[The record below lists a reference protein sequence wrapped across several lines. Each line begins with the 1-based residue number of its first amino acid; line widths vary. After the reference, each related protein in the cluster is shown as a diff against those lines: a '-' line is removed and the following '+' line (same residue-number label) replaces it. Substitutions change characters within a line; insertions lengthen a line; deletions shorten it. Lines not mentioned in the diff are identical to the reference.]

1 LKSLLENLVSEQKQ
15 VITQEEQRLDVLDGE
30 LQQLRCEFES
40 ADKDFE
46 SRFRQLTEYHD
57 VKNKESA
64 EFQKAVHQ
72 DFLNAHEYTK
82 SVSDDLEKLAAGEL
96 GVTRDLLNFT
106 GAQIEINRINY
117 IQHITHWVAW
127 GGLVVAFIL
136 HCLGVL

>member
-1 LKSLLENLVSEQKQ
+1 MKSLLENLVSEQKQ
-15 VITQEEQRLDVLDGE
+15 VITQEEQRLDVIDGE

-46 SRFRQLTEYHD
+46 SRFRQITEYHD

-106 GAQIEINRINY
+106 GAQIEINRIDY
-117 IQHITHWVAW
+117 VHHLYHWAAW
-127 GGLVVAFIL
+127 GGLAAAFVL
-136 HCLGVL
+136 HCLGAF